1 MSHTANFSS
10 DRCFFFPSAYDLLYP
25 PSLQSQPPFSNSLLY
40 VSCMTCFVTLVL
52 RAAVRRL
59 VLTTCS
65 SRAAVGGLVPTTCSS
80 RAAVRRLV
88 PTTCSSSQRD
98 VSNEVVLIKAAM
110 SRAPRITTMTKGS
123 ACPRK
128 KCQQIYRKYYSTILQ
143 FIEIL
148 DSAVAGR

>member
-1 MSHTANFSS
+1 MTLLCLPVCLNRHTMTLGCVSSPSPSH
-10 DRCFFFPSAYDLLYP
+10 LLRTTFLLLRLHP
-25 PSLQSQPPFSNSLLY
+25 PSLQSQPHELFAC
-40 VSCMTCFVTLVL
+40 VTCMTCIVPLVL
-52 RAAVRRL
+52 TAVRGL
-59 VLTTCS
+59 VLTTCRS
-65 SRAAVGGLVPTTCSS
+65 AT
-80 RAAVRRLV
+80 VRRLV

-128 KCQQIYRKYYSTILQ
+128 KCQQIYRKYYSMILQ

>member
-1 MSHTANFSS
+1 MTLLCLPVCLNRHTMTLGCVSSPSPSH
-10 DRCFFFPSAYDLLYP
+10 LLRTTFLLLRLHP
-25 PSLQSQPPFSNSLLY
+25 PSLQSQPHYELFAC
-40 VSCMTCFVTLVL
+40 VTCMTCIVPLVL
-52 RAAVRRL
+52 TAVRGL
-59 VLTTCS
+59 VLTTCRS
-65 SRAAVGGLVPTTCSS
+65 AT
-80 RAAVRRLV
+80 VRRLV

-128 KCQQIYRKYYSTILQ
+128 KCQQIYRKYYSMILQ